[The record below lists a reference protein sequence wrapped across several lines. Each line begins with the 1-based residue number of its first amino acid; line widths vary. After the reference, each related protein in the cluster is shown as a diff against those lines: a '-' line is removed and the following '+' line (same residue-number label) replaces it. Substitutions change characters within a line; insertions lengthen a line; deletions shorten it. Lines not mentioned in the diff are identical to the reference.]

1 MPSRSTTP
9 MLASIAV
16 VLIAL
21 GAANGATTVRAA
33 ENRPYDQKL
42 FRLAEILGA
51 IHYLRELCGANEGQG
66 WRSEMETLIDAE
78 GTSAIRRVRLIASF
92 NKGYRSYRR
101 TYVRCNAT
109 ARTVI
114 DRFLS
119 EGTEIAEGLAATSK
133 TAEQQ

>member
-1 MPSRSTTP
+1 MPSRRP
-9 MLASIAV
+9 RPLVAALAGTVLLAGTLTAGAV
-16 VLIAL
+16 
-21 GAANGATTVRAA
+21 
-33 ENRPYDQKL
+33 ENRPYDPKL

-66 WRSEMETLIDAE
+66 WRAEMETLIEAE

-109 ARTVI
+109 AKTVI
-114 DRFLS
+114 ERFLS
-119 EGTEIAEGLAATSK
+119 EGTEIAEGLAASSSGT
-133 TAEQQ
+133 EQQ